1 MAAVGGRGTK
11 LAVTALGALLAG
23 APASLAASPPPR
35 QDFLAPMAHPANCGS
50 HACPPAAGSIAIS
63 PDGSHVYVANMDR
76 GHRGGVNVYARDPD
90 TGALRRTTCISDA
103 GVTPCRRPRSGVAT
117 RATWLAVSPDGLQVA
132 LVSSLLSSPALLTTY
147 RRDPQTGALTR
158 AGCASDRPGSTGCT
172 RAPHIGNAQR
182 VTFGASGRLYVLS
195 PFGTGDD
202 SGVTA
207 FATDA
212 GGAPVQVGCVTEDGS
227 DGDCADGTGLRE
239 AANLAVTADG
249 GTLLVTGDTVG
260 VSTYRID
267 AASGALTPA
276 GCLIGSEGG
285 PRTCRRGL
293 ASVNGIARTADGRM
307 LVGGERGVVD
317 VGLSSD
323 GDPLVGP
330 CYGLR
335 RPRCVSRT
343 NAQLISVS
351 AGGRAYASSF
361 LEAGGTV
368 LFVLEPTPS
377 GGFATSG
384 CTGGDLL
391 PTVNLGCTTGGTEM
405 TDLVGSPDGEN
416 VYTTARYSTPSGP
429 QGYALA
435 AGVSSAGAAGR
446 GRTRT
451 VTVRCSSA
459 RRRCEGVAKLRL
471 VRRTKPS
478 SGHFFAAGALLGARA
493 FSIGP
498 GDSARVAIRLR
509 PSGRRKLSG
518 KRRTAIGV
526 VSDSSGLTVPTVA
539 RLVVR

>member
-1 MAAVGGRGTK
+1 VA
-11 LAVTALGALLAG
+11 ALGALLAG
-23 APASLAASPPPR
+23 APPSLAASPR
-35 QDFLAPMAHPANCGS
+35 QDFLAPMAHPADCGS
-50 HACPPAAGSIAIS
+50 QACPPAAGSIASS
-63 PDGSHVYVANMDR
+63 PDGSYVYVANIDQR
-76 GHRGGVNVYARDPD
+76 HRGGVNVFARDPD

-103 GVTPCRRPRSGVAT
+103 GVTPCQRPRASSA
-117 RATWLAVSPDGLQVA
+117 RPTWLAVSPDGEQVA
-132 LVSSLLSSPALLTTY
+132 LVSSLLSSAALLTTY

-158 AGCASDRPGSTGCT
+158 TGCASDRPGSTGCT

-195 PFGTGDD
+195 PFGSNDD
-202 SGVTA
+202 GGVTA
-207 FATDA
+207 FATAA

-227 DGDCADGTGLRE
+227 DGDCVDGTGLRE

-249 GTLLVTGDTVG
+249 STLLVTGDTVG
-260 VSTYRID
+260 LSTYRID

-293 ASVNGIARTADGRM
+293 ASVNGIARTAGGRM
-307 LVGGERGVVD
+307 LVGGARGVVD

-335 RPRCVSRT
+335 RRRCASRT
-343 NAQLISVS
+343 NTQLISAS
-351 AGGRAYASSF
+351 AGGRVYASSF
-361 LEAGGTV
+361 LEAGGEV
-368 LFVLEPTPS
+368 LFVLEPTAS
-377 GGFATSG
+377 GGLATSG
-384 CTGGDLL
+384 CTSGDLL
-391 PTVNLGCTTGGTEM
+391 PTINLGCTTAAAET
-405 TDLVGSPDGEN
+405 TDLVASPDGEN

-429 QGYALA
+429 LGYALA
-435 AGVSSAGAAGR
+435 AGVSSASAAGR

-471 VRRTKPS
+471 VRRRKAG
-478 SGHFFAAGALLGARA
+478 SGHFFAAGASLGARA
-493 FSIGP
+493 FSLRP

-509 PSGRRKLSG
+509 PSARRLLDG
-518 KRRTAIGV
+518 KRRTALGV
-526 VSDSSGLTVPTVA
+526 VTDSSGLTVPTVA
-539 RLVVR
+539 RLVLR